1 MNPLE
6 RKPDALIGHV
16 RFDERGVET
25 ECMAGYS
32 GTDNRKGRSP
42 LRPCLNT
49 TAPLLDSTTSE
60 GSCFRG
66 NGPMAR
72 REEGAY
78 PQGSVTDE
86 QRSQR
91 AVSAKTLR
99 AAGLLPVA
107 CVGSAVAARRGDA
120 PASPPW
126 PPPKSLTA
134 EPL

>member
-49 TAPLLDSTTSE
+49 TAPLLDSTNSE
-60 GSCFRG
+60 
-66 NGPMAR
+66 
-72 REEGAY
+72 
-78 PQGSVTDE
+78 
-86 QRSQR
+86 R
-91 AVSAKTLR
+91 AVSPKTLR

-107 CVGSAVAARRGDA
+107 SVGSAVAARCGDA

-126 PPPKSLTA
+126 PPPKSLA
-134 EPL
+134 EGPR

>member
-49 TAPLLDSTTSE
+49 TAPLLDSTNSE

-66 NGPMAR
+66 NGPMAIRLRVPASAGCR
-72 REEGAY
+72 REGGAY

-86 QRSQR
+86 QRSER

-107 CVGSAVAARRGDA
+107 CVGSATTEPYSGSRR
-120 PASPPW
+120 
-126 PPPKSLTA
+126 
-134 EPL
+134 E